1 VSEITRSWRIQVQE
15 EDFDPGAELE
25 ALRQADSGALV
36 SFVGI
41 ARDLSDGF
49 AVDTITLE
57 HYPGMTQRA
66 LQQIVEQALQRWPLN
81 RVCLIH
87 RYGSLRPGD
96 RIVWVGVS
104 STHRD
109 AAFDACRFL
118 IDYLKT
124 DAPFWKRESGPQGA
138 RWVEAKDS
146 DERARARWSELRP
159 QAPAGS

>member
-1 VSEITRSWRIQVQE
+1 VSETPQAWRIRVQE

-36 SFVGI
+36 SFVGV
-41 ARDLSDGF
+41 ARDLSEGF
-49 AVDTITLE
+49 LVQSITLE
-57 HYPGMTQRA
+57 HYPGMTERA
-66 LQQIVEQALQRWPLN
+66 LQQIVEEAQRRWQPI
-81 RVCLIH
+81 RVSLIH
-87 RYGSLRPGD
+87 RYGTLRPGD

-109 AAFDACRFL
+109 AAFEACRFL

-124 DAPFWKRESGPQGA
+124 TAPFWKRESGPDGA

-146 DERARARWSELRP
+146 DERARERWV
-159 QAPAGS
+159 APTGPPR